1 MPNPSDNDKS
11 SKGGGGGG
19 DTPHPSTKGG
29 ALGLHGLKGDG
40 SFKREL
46 GDVPAGMERDAADL
60 AAADVPDAMKRTG
73 NDGGPG
79 DAVANPE
86 GGALNVHGLKGSAEA
101 DVAAVPE
108 KQKRTGNE
116 GGPADP
122 VKNPAGGALHVHGQ
136 KGSAEADRG
145 AVPEKQKRTGN
156 EGGPADPVKAP
167 PGGAFKIHG
176 QKGQGD
182 PNAAKIP
189 EKQKRSAPELAA
201 AKVPEKQKR
210 AANDGGPADPVKG
223 PQRQKQTAEDRWKE
237 RPPRQPP
244 TQKKKD
250 AQKGAAA
257 SAKDK
262 GGSKSKMGSI
272 ANVIKRPERMLPA
285 EVKKAMGA
293 VVAAGA
299 AAKTVMKAAQAIS
312 GFKPPAL
319 PGFMDPP
326 SMSLPSSS
334 GKMELE
340 DENGGVIQF
349 SYNPTQFSLDRSV
362 SWEDTRAMKEPY
374 GILNFTGGSSDTI
387 NFTTMIDNSE
397 DGADEYGAVLDQ
409 VQALYE
415 LTNVQIV
422 EANYARPP
430 TVKLTWGDFAF
441 VGVITAIKV
450 DFTMFA
456 EDGEPLRADVTVTM
470 MGRSFNDDSSATT
483 FFAPFTTA

>member
-1 MPNPSDNDKS
+1 MPNPPDNEKTGTEDA
-11 SKGGGGGG
+11 GGGGG
-19 DTPHPSTKGG
+19 SSSGG
-29 ALGLHGLKGDG
+29 ALGLHGQKGDG
-40 SFKREL
+40 SFKPEF
-46 GDVPAGMERDAADL
+46 GDVPAGMERAGPELSAAG
-60 AAADVPDAMKRTG
+60 VPDAMKRTG
-73 NDGGPG
+73 NEGGPG
-79 DAVANPE
+79 AAVANPD
-86 GGALNVHGLKGSAEA
+86 GGALNIHGAKGSGVS
-101 DVAAVPE
+101 DPGAVPDAM
-108 KQKRTGNE
+108 KRTGNE

-122 VKNPAGGALHVHGQ
+122 VANPDGGALNVHGA
-136 KGSAEADRG
+136 KGSATADRA
-145 AVPEKQKRTGN
+145 AVPEGMKRTGN

-167 PGGAFKIHG
+167 PGGALKGHG
-176 QKGQGD
+176 LTGEGAPD
-182 PNAAKIP
+182 PAKIP
-189 EKQKRSAPELAA
+189 DKQKREAPTLEG

-210 AANDGGPADPVKG
+210 AANEGGPADPVKG
-223 PQRQKQTAEDRWKE
+223 PQSKKQAMEERWKE

-250 AQKGAAA
+250 AQKSGPTNAN
-257 SAKDK
+257 DK
-262 GGSKSKMGSI
+262 PSSKTKMGAVAS
-272 ANVIKRPERMLPA
+272 VVKRPERMLPT
-285 EVKKAMGA
+285 EVKKAIGA
-293 VVAAGA
+293 LGAAGA
-299 AAKTVMKAAQAIS
+299 AAAAVAKLAKVAG
-312 GFKPPAL
+312 GFKPPSL

-349 SYNPTQFSLDRSV
+349 SYNPTQFSLDRAV

-430 TVKLTWGDFAF
+430 TVKLTWGDFSF

-456 EDGEPLRADVTVTM
+456 DDGEPLRADVTVTM
-470 MGRSFNDDSSATT
+470 MGRSFNDDSSAAT